1 MSGDVS
7 TLRMLDQIETQYLLR
22 LREDR
27 EEVKR
32 TATEVGV
39 MGEGDMRRRLDKD
52 QVQFD
57 AGADSLNCDSS
68 FRSDYLL
75 IISIWKMYKTM
86 GRKLC

>member
-1 MSGDVS
+1 MQTSRNSWTSALNSKRVAPLLRRVQTPIPECPGDVS

-39 MGEGDMRRRLDKD
+39 MGEGDMRRRLDKET
-52 QVQFD
+52 
-57 AGADSLNCDSS
+57 S
-68 FRSDYLL
+68 
-75 IISIWKMYKTM
+75 
-86 GRKLC
+86 

>member
-1 MSGDVS
+1 
-7 TLRMLDQIETQYLLR
+7 MLDQIETQYLLR

-75 IISIWKMYKTM
+75 SPFGKCTKQWDESSA
-86 GRKLC
+86 RVAVLC